1 MYEKDKGFNER
12 RGLNTEQ
19 KCNVSLLSS
28 LLFYK
33 FCDINLQINCV
44 HPPILYSFIHSA
56 NVQFFAKC
64 IMEKQVDVWLAQC
77 RKHSEKTYAQILRNE
92 KTCAQILRNEKTY
105 AQILRNEK
113 TEKYFCNVIDDLDPL
128 LNPIPFRRIFCN
140 DRICSSICNDKSLC
154 PVFPSELKIKLS
166 YSRWPC

>member
-1 MYEKDKGFNER
+1 MGLLQHPACRPGRGLRTPCGLPLSATTTYSLVVSATTTYILVVSALQPFSRHISFYKRERRKSPPVWGNLVYSKYVLPIVFILYYLPQQSQQILLIYTLYEKEKGFNER
-12 RGLNTEQ
+12 HGLNTEQ

-64 IMEKQVDVWLAQC
+64 IMEKQVDV
-77 RKHSEKTYAQILRNE
+77 
-92 KTCAQILRNEKTY
+92 
-105 AQILRNEK
+105 
-113 TEKYFCNVIDDLDPL
+113 
-128 LNPIPFRRIFCN
+128 
-140 DRICSSICNDKSLC
+140 
-154 PVFPSELKIKLS
+154 
-166 YSRWPC
+166 